1 MIRQNNA
8 SDRSV
13 PELLQDIGSNLEDI
27 ARSEFLLAKVEIKEE
42 AARTARASATL
53 SVGIVLSLYA
63 LGFLL
68 LAAVYGLA
76 TQVAVWLAA
85 LIVGAVVGV
94 IAFATI
100 AVGKSKL
107 QKALSE
113 SERSVKNLMNKE
125 KSGWAT
131 TQNKLKDTLR
141 NDVTTSARTSAS

>member
-1 MIRQNNA
+1 MIRQNA

-42 AARTARASATL
+42 VARTAKASTTL
-53 SVGIVLSLYA
+53 GVGVVLSFYA

-68 LAAVYGLA
+68 LAAAYGLA

-85 LIVGAVVGV
+85 LIVGAVVAV

-100 AVGKSKL
+100 AAGKSKL

-113 SERSVKNLMNKE
+113 SERSVKI
-125 KSGWAT
+125 
-131 TQNKLKDTLR
+131 
-141 NDVTTSARTSAS
+141 

>member
-1 MIRQNNA
+1 MIRQNHV

-13 PELLQDIGSNLEDI
+13 PQLLQDIGSNLEDI
-27 ARSEFLLAKVEIKEE
+27 ARSEFLLAKVEVKEE
-42 AARTARASATL
+42 VARTAKASTTL
-53 SVGIVLSLYA
+53 GVGVALSFYA

-85 LIVGAVVGV
+85 LIVGGVVAV

-100 AVGKSKL
+100 AAGKSKL

-113 SERSVKNLMNKE
+113 SERSVKNLVNKE
-125 KSGWAT
+125 KSAWAT
-131 TQNKLKDTLR
+131 TQNKLKDTSR
-141 NDVTTSARTSAS
+141 NDATTSRTISAS